1 MGCYG
6 WIPMVTG
13 RGPSQEIVYPK
24 GSIYAIYDNI
34 YHQYTPNVSIYT
46 IHGSSGYGE
55 WFLFPVACWNTAGS
69 SQHQWMGQRNPASPK
84 GWLKPYKSWDR
95 PSFNWWF
102 RNHPLNLRCPVSTCS
117 HLVKP
122 WAPVAASNSGTIF
135 WRKLSDLPNYS
146 QERPLMFNAEKL
158 RNLSHLV

>member
-13 RGPSQEIVYPK
+13 GGPSQEIVYPK

-117 HLVKP
+117 HWWNPELQLQLRTQ
-122 WAPVAASNSGTIF
+122 APSFGGNSVTF
-135 WRKLSDLPNYS
+135 RTTRKSGHWCS
-146 QERPLMFNAEKL
+146 TR
-158 RNLSHLV
+158 RNSEIWVI